1 MYNNFSDPKKNKPR
15 ILIVDNDPKARISYQ
30 SLLMY
35 WDYEPILAMGSGNSL
50 LADAKKKAQEMR
62 CALAL
67 IDLRLIDDYN
77 EQDTSGLKLAEEL
90 GDLLLPIILSG
101 HDNPDVLRKLLQK
114 HIDITF
120 ISKKESRDSIEEIL
134 NIEAAKVTAAKRNL
148 IFENPEVLDEIANSP
163 LGKNTGDF
171 PDQIADIFAR
181 LFPKAERL
189 RFEKL
194 ELRPASSN
202 ISTIP
207 RPNSVVLKVYEGDYE
222 PYIVK
227 LARAKKIQREVDN
240 YNKYIFR
247 RLTDGFTARL
257 ERSTIQWDIGG
268 ASYSYLGKF
277 DVKTFSRYYE
287 ENPIADIEECLSSF
301 FGGIWGRHY
310 SQAHDEINVSL
321 FSLYSKVWDDWYERR
336 VKVFSKKDFSY
347 LEDFNSNWNLP
358 NPIDWF
364 KNKIAETPNDQSVI
378 KKTRVAITHGDL
390 HGDNLLIDNKKNV
403 WVIDFERCGSGH
415 ILQDFIELEADIFNR
430 LEEHYDNF
438 PAYLKMCVTV
448 LKQKKIKVFEKSET
462 TSEDERIEKALQ
474 TISALRA
481 LALQY
486 TTITDAHEYLLGL
499 LFNMIFRAAM
509 VRKVNREN
517 SQHAL
522 LLASLIC
529 HRLDHWEEPWPP
541 PELNMTS

>member
-30 SLLMY
+30 TLLIY

-50 LADAKKKAQEMR
+50 LADAKKKAQKMR

-77 EQDTSGLKLAEEL
+77 EFDTSGLKLAEEL

-101 HDNPDVLRKLLQK
+101 HDNPDILRKLLQK
-114 HIDITF
+114 HVDITF
-120 ISKKESRDSIEEIL
+120 ISKKDSRDSIEEIL
-134 NIEAAKVTAAKRNL
+134 NTEAAKVTAAKRNL
-148 IFENPEVLDEIANSP
+148 IFENPEILDEIANSP

-171 PDQIADIFAR
+171 PDQIADVFAR
-181 LFPKAERL
+181 LFPKAEKL

-310 SQAHDEINVSL
+310 DQAHDEINVSL
-321 FSLYSKVWDDWYERR
+321 
-336 VKVFSKKDFSY
+336 
-347 LEDFNSNWNLP
+347 
-358 NPIDWF
+358 
-364 KNKIAETPNDQSVI
+364 
-378 KKTRVAITHGDL
+378 
-390 HGDNLLIDNKKNV
+390 LIFTQKFGTIGTKNV
-403 WVIDFERCGSGH
+403 KR
-415 ILQDFIELEADIFNR
+415 
-430 LEEHYDNF
+430 
-438 PAYLKMCVTV
+438 
-448 LKQKKIKVFEKSET
+448 
-462 TSEDERIEKALQ
+462 
-474 TISALRA
+474 
-481 LALQY
+481 
-486 TTITDAHEYLLGL
+486 
-499 LFNMIFRAAM
+499 
-509 VRKVNREN
+509 
-517 SQHAL
+517 
-522 LLASLIC
+522 
-529 HRLDHWEEPWPP
+529 
-541 PELNMTS
+541 